1 MEGFSRLGQL
11 SWRLKTLFIVIPLLL
26 MLGFPIFLHSLN
38 RLHTSQQVAH
48 STRDLMLDLERLL
61 ALMRTAETHQR
72 VFLMTG
78 QNSPLNAYGKAAIEV
93 DELLGR
99 LREKSVGRPR
109 QLAMLDAIINE
120 WRMKRRELERTVQ
133 IRKQR
138 GFEASRRQLIANA
151 GQREMENLRFY
162 ISSVMDKERRVLA
175 RQEEEERTVEWILS
189 VSLFGFTGIALMLL
203 MLAHFLWRRDR
214 LHQAA
219 ATRRLAESEARMRVV
234 MNNAPVILWSV
245 DLAGNFI
252 VLEGKGLELAG
263 HREDPAGNYFEKYR
277 HEPQMTEP
285 LVRALAGE
293 TVRIDLSTA
302 GRWYEAV
309 FIPVHEGD
317 GPVTGVVGLF
327 VDVSVR
333 KLREQE
339 AEQAN
344 RAKSRFLANMS
355 HEIRTPLGIIRG
367 FSEVAM
373 NADLSHEDQTRYLG
387 KIKHH
392 ADILAKLVDD
402 ILDLSKV
409 EADRLEIERMEVE
422 LPELLDELQ
431 ETFQLKARERS
442 LQFQVEM
449 ARDVPEWIISDPT
462 RLRQVLMNLLGNA
475 FKFTSQGSVVL
486 FVRSLGQTGNC
497 CRMEFR
503 VRDTGAGIPL
513 PQQSRLFQP
522 FSQAD
527 SSTTR
532 FYGGTGLGLVL
543 SKKLAEALGGTLEL
557 AWTEPDK
564 GSEFVFSASF
574 NLPTVN
580 LSRGVSRPEAEKA
593 ELAAR
598 SEILKG
604 VKVLLVEDALDNQ
617 LLVRIYLEAHGAQLT
632 MADDG
637 PSGVKKAREGDFDV
651 ILMDIQMPGMD
662 GFEAMRTLRQAGD
675 HRPIVALTA
684 HALKE
689 ERLEALRSG
698 FDDYMTKPIDRVELV
713 RKVEMHARRRTRDP
727 DQREAFFSR

>member
-1 MEGFSRLGQL
+1 MEGLSRLGQL
-11 SWRLKTLFIVIPLLL
+11 SWRLKILFIVIPLL
-26 MLGFPIFLHSLN
+26 MTLGFPIFLHSLN
-38 RLHTSQQVAH
+38 RLHSSQQVAR

-78 QNSPLNAYGKAAIEV
+78 QNRPLADYGRAV
-93 DELLGR
+93 GDVNDLLVS
-99 LREKSVGRPR
+99 LREKAVGRPR
-109 QLAMLDAIINE
+109 QAAMLEAITSE
-120 WRMKRRELERTVQ
+120 WGMKRRELERVVQ
-133 IRKQR
+133 IRKLR
-138 GFEASRRQLIANA
+138 GFEASRRQLMANA

-162 ISSVMDKERRVLA
+162 IASVMEKERRVLA
-175 RQEEEERTVEWILS
+175 RQEEEERTVERILS

-245 DLAGNFI
+245 DMAGNFI

-263 HREDPAGNYFEKYR
+263 DGAEPLGNYFEKYR
-277 HEPQMTEP
+277 HEPEMAEP
-285 LVRALAGE
+285 LVRALGGE

-309 FIPVHEGD
+309 FIPVHEGESA
-317 GPVTGVVGLF
+317 VSGVVGLF
-327 VDVSVR
+327 VDVTVR

-373 NADLSHEDQTRYLG
+373 TSELSREDQTRYLG

-409 EADRLEIERMEVE
+409 EADRLEIERMAVA
-422 LPELLDELQ
+422 LPELLDELR
-431 ETFQLKARERS
+431 ETFQLKAQARS
-442 LQFQVEM
+442 LGFHVEM
-449 ARDVPEWIISDPT
+449 APDVPEWIISDPT

-475 FKFTSQGSVVL
+475 FKFTSQGEVRLS
-486 FVRSLGQTGNC
+486 VRSLGRSEHC

-513 PQQSRLFQP
+513 AQQSRLFQP

-557 AWTEPDK
+557 TWTEPEK
-564 GSEFVFSASF
+564 GSEFVFAASF
-574 NLPTVN
+574 DLPAAHRH
-580 LSRGVSRPEAEKA
+580 RGAPRVESEKA

-598 SEILKG
+598 SDILKG

-637 PSGVKKAREGDFDV
+637 PSGVKKAREGNFDV

-662 GFEAMRTLRQAGD
+662 GFETMRTLRRGGD
-675 HRPIVALTA
+675 TRPIVALTA

-713 RKVEMHARRRTRDP
+713 RKIEMHARRRTPPP